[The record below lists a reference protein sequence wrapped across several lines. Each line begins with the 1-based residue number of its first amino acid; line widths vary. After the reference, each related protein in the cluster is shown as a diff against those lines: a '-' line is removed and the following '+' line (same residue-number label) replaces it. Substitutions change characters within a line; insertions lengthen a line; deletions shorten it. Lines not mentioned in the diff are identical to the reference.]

1 MFESYLKELNK
12 DVEIKESIGKIGLE
26 KKHEL
31 YYFTLNG
38 KKNFPFKYFE
48 YKDEIINIEYLNFEL
63 EKIIDVQKFLNINLI
78 EISFNSLKMILKS
91 LSKWINND
99 LIKKYNLLIEETKKL
114 YYIEYNKD
122 NVIDVLKL
130 ITRIDKEQEKY
141 YEFFNII
148 ARGSSTPIADFL
160 EILIF
165 VLKSK
170 LKDNDIN
177 INDLFDFYWEF
188 NESMNE
194 TGKYIFE
201 YYENI
206 NSEVLINVEINSI
219 EDFVNKYFEIIK
231 G

>member
-1 MFESYLKELNK
+1 
-12 DVEIKESIGKIGLE
+12 
-26 KKHEL
+26 
-31 YYFTLNG
+31 
-38 KKNFPFKYFE
+38 
-48 YKDEIINIEYLNFEL
+48 
-63 EKIIDVQKFLNINLI
+63 
-78 EISFNSLKMILKS
+78 MILKS

-130 ITRIDKEQEKY
+130 ITRIDKEQEEY

-170 LKDNDIN
+170 LKDNNIN
-177 INDLFDFYWEF
+177 TNDLFDFYWEF